1 MIYEEPK
8 TGSFAVPVITIL
20 LVMAGIVML
29 LISNVGSHQQARVF
43 VQVQQPGGRKQIADL
58 IVEYRTSVRL
68 NIPIWPY
75 FSPRPMS
82 PSGLTSW

>member
-43 VQVQQPGGRKQIADL
+43 VQVQQPEAASK
-58 IVEYRTSVRL
+58 
-68 NIPIWPY
+68 
-75 FSPRPMS
+75 
-82 PSGLTSW
+82 